1 MLVASTN
8 TTSLI
13 LNRCLIR
20 SSCYMAFAKT
30 RPAALL
36 YLVGVVVSLA
46 RRGLCPLPAIFRDL
60 IGKLS
65 PLRPNVGET

>member
-1 MLVASTN
+1 
-8 TTSLI
+8 
-13 LNRCLIR
+13 
-20 SSCYMAFAKT
+20 MAFAKT